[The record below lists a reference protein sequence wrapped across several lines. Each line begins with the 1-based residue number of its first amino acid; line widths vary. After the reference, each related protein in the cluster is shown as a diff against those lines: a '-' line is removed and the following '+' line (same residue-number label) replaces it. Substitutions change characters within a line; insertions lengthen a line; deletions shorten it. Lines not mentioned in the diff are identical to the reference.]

1 MKRFVEGEDRTQGA
15 LLPELL
21 DDYVAEDNLVR
32 VIDVFVDDLDLRAL
46 GLMASFRKRR
56 VGLLIIPRRC

>member
-1 MKRFVEGEDRTQGA
+1 MKRFVEGEDRLQA

-32 VIDVFVDDLDLRAL
+32 VIDVFVGELDLRRW
-46 GLMASFRKRR
+46 GLRASCRKRQ
-56 VGLLIIPRRC
+56 VGLPIIPRRC